1 MPQTRPYDHYESALD
16 RLRSDL
22 RDDAEMFYLA
32 PVSLWLEDFSAVRSL
47 FEEWRGAGVTDLR
60 RHLMADRSRIAEC
73 SSRISVIK
81 VNAAT
86 LKLFEAATLDALVA
100 ELDMVFRDE
109 MLENHVEELVHLWNG
124 D

>member
-32 PVSLWLEDFSAVRSL
+32 PVSLWLEDFSAVRSF

-60 RHLMADRSRIAEC
+60 RHLLADRSRIASPKADC
-73 SSRISVIK
+73 RMQPTRRSI
-81 VNAAT
+81 NP
-86 LKLFEAATLDALVA
+86 
-100 ELDMVFRDE
+100 
-109 MLENHVEELVHLWNG
+109 
-124 D
+124 